1 VKKKTAPTF
10 KKTTSSSIVDTQ
22 EEFEESVLCS
32 DYFVDSSVFG
42 EIRRVESTAMSSSPE
57 NTTVSCLLVL
67 LGLIVNAPWSQQNC
81 IILVHNH
88 RFIEEVFK

>member
-57 NTTVSCLLVL
+57 NTTVSCLLVSL
-67 LGLIVNAPWSQQNC
+67 
-81 IILVHNH
+81 
-88 RFIEEVFK
+88 RFDNKCSVEPTKLYQSGS

>member
-57 NTTVSCLLVL
+57 NTTVSSLLVF
-67 LGLIVNAPWSQQNC
+67 LGLIINAPWSQQNC
-81 IILVHNH
+81 TVLVHNH
-88 RFIEEVFK
+88 RSIDRSI